1 VHAPEWFT
9 RIGQSPVLVA
19 VILAPA
25 ALIGF
30 AIGTWL
36 GDYGPGAQAT
46 VTAVTPPVTTSASA
60 EPAATPTPTP
70 LAVRTPAPT
79 QVPAATSGPTVVS
92 EPASTVNGETPGQ
105 VVVLDISGS
114 GDLTS
119 EPFEV
124 REGWQLQWQ
133 TEGEAFT
140 VAIRGDQDFGTI
152 IDQPGSA
159 SGVTSPVPTGTFRI
173 EVTAVGPWSIQVLQG
188 N

>member
-1 VHAPEWFT
+1 M

-25 ALIGF
+25 AVIGF

-36 GDYGPGAQAT
+36 GHYEPGAPAA
-46 VTAVTPPVTTSASA
+46 VIAVTPSVTASPSVAPAARPTSTPVPVATSPPASGPTASSASA
-60 EPAATPTPTP
+60 STPTGEP
-70 LAVRTPAPT
+70 PAH
-79 QVPAATSGPTVVS
+79 
-92 EPASTVNGETPGQ
+92 

-124 REGWQLQWQ
+124 REGWQVQWQ

-140 VAIRGDQDFGTI
+140 FAIRGDQDLGTI
-152 IDQPGSA
+152 IDEQGPA

-173 EVTAVGPWSIQVLQG
+173 EVSAVGPWSIQVFQG